1 MSFPAAEPKRL
12 LVIERVIV
20 VLKAMRQGEGY
31 WYTAAEVV
39 KQVVHEREVLKFP
52 FYMVEYES
60 SPGPP
65 KSMINHGFT
74 EDLSI
79 IIKGAC
85 DGEAGDTTTK
95 LERCIRD
102 VRTAID
108 ADASSGV
115 AGSLGALGVIVSIDS
130 LEIEH
135 DASYGYFNQRFVA
148 HIRGDWRSL

>member
-1 MSFPAAEPKRL
+1 MSFPSAEPKRL
-12 LVIERVIV
+12 LIIERVV
-20 VLKAMRQGEGY
+20 TVLKAMRQGEGY
-31 WYTAAEVV
+31 WYTAADVV

-60 SPGPP
+60 SPGSP
-65 KSMINHGFT
+65 KSNINHQFT
-74 EDLSI
+74 EDLAI

-108 ADASSGV
+108 ADTSSV
-115 AGSLGALGVIVSIDS
+115 AAGSLGALGAVVTIDA

-135 DASYGYFNQRFVA
+135 DEKYGYFNQRFIA